1 MERMKKEL
9 RTSKK
14 NRLKTTKKNNL
25 MRRLDKLEIKLKLM
39 TSMVDGRD
47 KF

>member
-14 NRLKTTKKNNL
+14 NRLKATKKNNL